1 MNKLGTIILVGLL
14 ALATF
19 VSPVVL
25 ANTSNGYFNTA
36 GISATCR
43 MYGPGAGAG
52 MSPGIGI
59 GLGWQA
65 N

>member
-1 MNKLGTIILVGLL
+1 MT
-14 ALATF
+14 
-19 VSPVVL
+19 PVVF